1 MKQIDMYLY
10 ILFLLAGNEIKKN
23 KKLFKCLKK
32 LQPLWIITGWLPSI
46 NNMFSLQETSTPIN
60 FKNID
65 EMITWRFIIFDSKE
79 LFSTNTYSYK
89 KK

>member
-32 LQPLWIITGWLPSI
+32 LQPL
-46 NNMFSLQETSTPIN
+46 
-60 FKNID
+60 
-65 EMITWRFIIFDSKE
+65 
-79 LFSTNTYSYK
+79 
-89 KK
+89 